1 MKIQQHWFKR
11 LLALALV
18 IVTLLQW
25 VPAQAI
31 AAAIEDYKSNASFTP
46 GDVNDDGV
54 IDAKD
59 VNLMR
64 RYIAG
69 GYNVTINEYA
79 ADVNADGEIDA
90 KDVNLTRRHIAG
102 GYNVE
107 LQPAQFT
114 VSFYDGDR
122 LIDTLTAVK
131 GQPLGEVPSVEKS
144 SKATAILVG
153 YYTDPECTQPFYAEN
168 PVTSDMKVYAKYE
181 EMGSTEELTFTSFAQ
196 MDQQENVS
204 FEIVGTGDPA
214 QAVTLEV
221 MDGSAPVELSFT
233 ATADG
238 YTVYAPEGFNEGAS
252 YQLTLAD
259 GWNFKDKPD
268 TIRTASFSIYMDEV
282 ENLEMNEDIVYIKD
296 TDSIVY
302 TIGGQPYDVLTSGL
316 ITENGGSFTYAGA
329 GSEMAVGDIIC
340 LYVGT
345 NPEERVGNSDVLD
358 PAVYVKVGSI
368 SGDTV
373 TFTQLSEED
382 QQKLY
387 KLPQNFP
394 IIVDALPT
402 GTTGTVN
409 ISNLDKELFAMTGE
423 GYTEANALAKAKEAI
438 AVGDF
443 VSMYVSRDSNNTE
456 EDIYFGEVTGYNAAT
471 GDITYKKTTKQELID
486 SMDLF
491 ANIDLDGEDLVSEEK
506 IAALE
511 STLYTQVR
519 SSGFAEDAAFLL
531 ADMVTK
537 TDGFRG
543 NPQLQD
549 LLITDANGT
558 PLTDDQIELLNVG
571 GTFELTDDVEFTVE
585 LINKG
590 EQLHFEGGVQ
600 LAIGIE
606 AEFEVE
612 LESEDKIMI
621 ELSATFVQEVVIDPK
636 VDGEML
642 FYEIAGVPFPNGVK
656 VGASI
661 DIKNFTAFSFE
672 AVVYTVEAESELGW
686 DAFKAKANAFIKDAG
701 IQIPDELKEGIS
713 TVKDLVNKAKELEA
727 FAGECK
733 DNYDKYTGYMEDAAT
748 LWAALEDSDLATKE
762 EWLALEESFGT
773 THISSELMDMMNL
786 SRETGLSTEYY
797 DSVQALMDRYC
808 EMLEQESD
816 WVTLVEQEIFQHEV
830 NYMGLVIGIET
841 NFVVRADLSIAI
853 GSNLQYEVGKRY
865 EFWFKIGL
873 FKPSAGSSTMDLLDE
888 SFAFQ
893 FYVMGR
899 LGLRAGIEAKL
910 YFALGTGDVASV
922 GIYAELGPYVKIYGF
937 FVYENTKYRPANTDN
952 WITNER
958 MMGAMHLEF
967 GLYFILGF
975 EAEALGLF
983 EYSYDFLDEEYP
995 LLTAGDKR
1003 YYYDFAFAP
1012 AEDEVILV
1020 DDVDDNS
1027 TNGITMKLP
1036 DNLIGLKYVN
1046 LTNGLQ
1052 AVQALDYSKYN
1063 FTLSNPNFKF
1073 DAKTGDII
1081 VTAPEGTRYM
1091 ECDLIATYK
1100 YGKMAFSTYDMTVTI
1115 PLAWTNLS
1123 TEELDEYYTASV
1135 RVGNDE
1141 DGYETVWTQRV
1152 LKDQEFDL
1160 PTVDELKDILGWND
1174 YKYVMGTGYGSQQTA
1189 GLTII
1194 EDEVYDFN
1202 IDYKTYSI
1210 TVNGI
1215 QNADGTTTSKTYYA
1229 DFGEMFSF
1237 DGLGDTGT
1245 ANDST
1250 GVFTKFSGL
1259 NVPAGIDPNKAID
1272 TRMAAVLANGAN
1284 ATAEY
1289 MDNSVTATFTFV
1301 GIDADEVTVKLRRG
1315 DIPALTAIDAIV
1327 ADYGMAIEDIY
1338 PAIGAING
1346 STTYQVI
1353 CGELKTA
1360 PATITFQENGGS
1372 DVADITKPYGSIIG
1386 ALPTPEKTGYTFA
1399 GWYTDEGLTQY
1410 FELTKMPEGGATLY
1424 AKWTANKY
1432 TVTFHV
1438 NGGNE
1443 LGTADASKTV
1453 TYGETYGTLPEP
1465 TRTGFGFA
1473 GWFTAATGGTEVT
1486 ANTVMNLAEDHTLYA
1501 QWAEQKDIARNSFDF
1516 AAMETFTYEKGVTR
1530 EPVYTFASGGE
1541 TYKVSEFTFKFMR
1554 QGNSEY
1560 ETGLPVNAGTYDV
1573 VVSRPADGFYSKFE
1587 ETYTAVL
1594 TINKAVRPAAD
1605 VELNWKGSGFTWI
1618 EFELSNGDGG
1628 IYDLNEN
1635 ATVIFNAINGS
1646 NVYSSDGT
1654 ENVVRNIE
1662 HSSNIFNASVT
1673 VIDPNYEDWTS
1684 NVDTSNWYLKA
1695 APTTSWADYA
1705 DTSWYNTTDTEFT
1718 ITTAAQL
1725 AGLAKLVNGT
1735 IGELATGN
1743 SFAGKT
1749 IMLGSDIDLSDHWW
1763 VSIGWGDLDNEI
1775 SGIPM
1780 AAPFSG
1786 VFDGCGYTI
1795 SGLYMD
1801 YETNACERSTVY
1813 YGLFGVVAAELSPR
1827 TEKVAGGLI
1836 TEYYMDGTP
1845 AIVENVILDDSYIG
1859 GYGGS
1864 GGIVGRVTAKFV
1876 GTKASLG
1883 HTIGVDEIKTT
1894 IRNCVNY
1901 AVVTDIFHISK
1912 VGGIAGIV
1920 DEYHAAI
1927 YDCVNYGRVT
1937 GDGAHAGGI
1946 VGYTS
1951 TGKIINNANFGP
1963 VSATSKV
1970 GGIVGTSEDPGNRYG
1985 APVIQNNY
1993 NMGQVTGATN
2003 EYIGGVVG
2011 IGNYGEVSYNYY
2023 REDCAT
2029 GADGKIRDA
2038 VGSSAGSVDDATSI
2052 ASSFTSPESQ
2062 MNGTVAD
2069 YAGLTL
2075 VAALNEWVATNDT
2088 SYEVVTW
2095 EATGPD
2101 GYPLPMGSW
2110 TSSLRED

>member
-90 KDVNLTRRHIAG
+90 KDVNLTRRYIAG
-102 GYNVE
+102 GYNAE
-107 LQPAQFT
+107 LQPAVFK

-122 LIDTLTAVK
+122 LIDTLTTIK
-131 GQPLGEVPSVEKS
+131 GQPLGAVPSVEKS
-144 SKATAILVG
+144 SRATGILVG

-196 MDQQENVS
+196 MDQQANVS
-204 FEIVGTGDPA
+204 FEIVGTGDPN

-233 ATADG
+233 ATANG

-252 YQLTLAD
+252 YQLHLAD
-259 GWNFKDKPD
+259 GWNFKDKPE
-268 TIRTASFSIYMDEV
+268 TVRTASFSIHMEEV

-302 TIGGQPYDVLTSGL
+302 NIGGQPYDVLTSSL

-329 GSEMAVGDIIC
+329 GNEMAVGDIIC

-358 PAVYVKVGSI
+358 PAVYVKVSNI

-373 TFTQLSEED
+373 TFTQLSKED

-409 ISNLDKELFAMTGE
+409 ISQLDKELFAMTGE
-423 GYTEANALAKAKEAI
+423 DYTEANALAKAKAAI
-438 AVGDF
+438 RIGDF
-443 VSMYVSRDSNNTE
+443 VSLYVTRDEDNTE
-456 EDIYFGEVTGYNAAT
+456 ADIYFGEVTGYNAAT
-471 GDITYKKTTKQELID
+471 GEITFKKTTKQAMLD

-491 ANIDLDGEDLVSEEK
+491 ADIELDGEDLVSDEQV
-506 IAALE
+506 AALE
-511 STLYTQVR
+511 STLYTQVKN
-519 SSGFAEDAAFLL
+519 SGFAEDAAFML

-537 TDGFRG
+537 TNGFKSDAK
-543 NPQLQD
+543 LQD
-549 LLITDANGT
+549 LLITDANGN
-558 PLTDDQIELLNVG
+558 PLTDEQLELLNVG
-571 GTFELTDDVEFTVE
+571 GTFELSDDIELTVE

-590 EQLHFEGGVQ
+590 EQLHFAGGVQ
-600 LAIGIE
+600 LAVGIE

-612 LESEDKIMI
+612 LESEDKIVI
-621 ELSATFVQEVVIDPK
+621 ELSATFVQEVVLDPK
-636 VDGEML
+636 IDGEML
-642 FYEIAGVPFPNGVK
+642 CYEIAGIPFPNGVK

-672 AVVYTVEAESELGW
+672 AVIYTVEADNELGW
-686 DAFKAKANAFIKDAG
+686 DSFKEKANAFIKDAG

-733 DNYDKYTGYMEDAAT
+733 DNYEKYTGYMEDAAT
-748 LWAALEDSDLATKE
+748 LWAALESSNLATKE
-762 EWLALEESFGT
+762 GWLALEESFGT
-773 THISSELMDMMNL
+773 THISSELMEMMNL

-797 DSVQALMDRYC
+797 DSIEALMERYC

-816 WVTLVEQEIFQHEV
+816 WVTLVEKEIFKKEV
-830 NYMGLVIGIET
+830 SYMGLVIGIET

-873 FKPSAGSSTMDLLDE
+873 FEPTAGSSTMDLLDE

-899 LGLRAGIEAKL
+899 LGLRAGIQAEL
-910 YFALGTGDVASV
+910 YVGIGTGDVASV
-922 GIYAELGPYVKIYGF
+922 GIYAELGPYAKLYGF
-937 FVYENTKYRPANTDN
+937 FIYENTKYRPANTDN
-952 WITNER
+952 WTTNER
-958 MMGAMHLEF
+958 MAGAMYFEF

-983 EYSYDFLDEEYP
+983 EYSYDFLDEEIP
-995 LLTAGDKR
+995 LLSVGETR
-1003 YYYDFAFAP
+1003 YYYDFDFAP
-1012 AEDEVILV
+1012 AEDETILV

-1046 LTNGLQ
+1046 LTNGVM
-1052 AVQALDYSKYN
+1052 AVQSLDYSNYI
-1063 FTLSNPNFKF
+1063 FTSSNPNFKF
-1073 DAKTGDII
+1073 DNKTGNIS
-1081 VTAPEGTRYM
+1081 VTVPEGTRYM
-1091 ECDLIATYK
+1091 ECDLYVTYK
-1100 YGKMAFSTYDMTVTI
+1100 YGKLAFSTYDMTVTI
-1115 PLAWTNLS
+1115 PLVWTNLS
-1123 TEELDEYYTASV
+1123 TEELNEYYTASV

-1152 LKDQEFDL
+1152 LKNQEFDL
-1160 PTVDELKDILGWND
+1160 PTTDELKELIGWND
-1174 YKYVMGTGYGSQQTA
+1174 YTYVMGTGYGNQQTA

-1202 IDYKTYSI
+1202 IDRKTYSI

-1229 DFGEMFSF
+1229 DFGEMFNF

-1259 NVPAGIDPNKAID
+1259 SVPTGIDPNKAID
-1272 TRMAAVLANGAN
+1272 SRMAAILANGAY
-1284 ATAEY
+1284 ATAKY
-1289 MDNSVTATFTFV
+1289 MDNSVTATFTFA
-1301 GIDADEVTVKLRRG
+1301 GIDADKVTVKLRRG
-1315 DIPALTAIDAIV
+1315 DIPALTAIEKIAADNGVAIK
-1327 ADYGMAIEDIY
+1327 DIY
-1338 PAIGAING
+1338 PAIGVMNG
-1346 STTYQVI
+1346 SATYQVI
-1353 CGELKTA
+1353 CGELDTA
-1360 PATITFQENGGS
+1360 PATIIFNENGGS

-1386 ALPTPEKTGYTFA
+1386 ALPTPEKAGYTFE
-1399 GWYTDEGLTQY
+1399 GWYADEALTQL
-1410 FELTKMPEGGATLY
+1410 FTETKMPEGGATLY
-1424 AKWTANKY
+1424 AKWTANKV
-1432 TVTFHV
+1432 TVSFHV

-1473 GWFTAATGGTEVT
+1473 GWFTAATGGTKVT
-1486 ANTVMNLAEDHTLYA
+1486 ASTAVSNAQNHTLYA
-1501 QWAEQKDIARNSFDF
+1501 QWIEQKDIARNSFDF
-1516 AAMETFTYEKGVTR
+1516 GAMETFTYEKGVTR

-1541 TYKVSEFTFKFMR
+1541 TYKASEFTFKFKR
-1554 QGNSEY
+1554 QGNSDY

-1573 VVSRPADGFYSKFE
+1573 VVSRPADGAYSKFE
-1587 ETYTAVL
+1587 EIYTGVL
-1594 TINKAVRPAAD
+1594 TINKAVRPASD
-1605 VELNWKGSGFTWI
+1605 VELNFVDAGLTWI
-1618 EFELSNGDGG
+1618 EFELSHGDGG

-1635 ATVIFNAINGS
+1635 ATVIYNVIDNAK
-1646 NVYSSDGT
+1646 NVTFSSDGT
-1654 ENVVRNIE
+1654 EPVVRNIE
-1662 HSSNIFNASVT
+1662 HSNNAFAASVT

-1684 NVDTSNWYLKA
+1684 NIDTTNWYVKS

-1705 DTSWYNTTDTEFT
+1705 DTSWYSSSKTEFT

-1725 AGLAKLVNGT
+1725 AGLAKLVND
-1735 IGELATGN
+1735 GN
-1743 SFAGKT
+1743 TFAGKT
-1749 IMLGSDIDLSDHWW
+1749 IIIGNDIDLSAHKW
-1763 VSIGWGDLDNEI
+1763 VPIGSRGFENT
-1775 SGIPM
+1775 SGVFD
-1780 AAPFSG
+1780 ASKPFGG

-1795 SGLYMD
+1795 SG
-1801 YETNACERSTVY
+1801 VY
-1813 YGLFGVVAAELSPR
+1813 VYNEVESGFFGFVAAIL
-1827 TEKVAGGLI
+1827 
-1836 TEYYMDGTP
+1836 TP
-1845 AIVENVILDDSYIG
+1845 KSFTNLVGEAAIVQNVVLDDSYI
-1859 GYGGS
+1859 YGNDDA
-1864 GGIVGRVTAKFV
+1864 GGITASAGVKYVGSYAN
-1876 GTKASLG
+1876 LG
-1883 HTIGVDEIKTT
+1883 ESCSVAGYKTL
-1894 IRNCVNY
+1894 IRNCTNY
-1901 AVVTDIFHISK
+1901 AVVVAEGTNLGAN
-1912 VGGIAGIV
+1912 VGGITGNV
-1920 DEYHAAI
+1920 YNYHAWIA
-1927 YDCVNYGRVT
+1927 DCLNYGRIRGNRHNT
-1937 GDGAHAGGI
+1937 GGI
-1946 VGYTS
+1946 VGYMA
-1951 TGKIINNANFGP
+1951 TGKVVNNVNFGQ
-1963 VSATSKV
+1963 VIGTREV
-1970 GGIVGTSEDPGNRYG
+1970 GGIVGCMEDSSTHGG
-1985 APVIQNNY
+1985 APSVWNNY
-1993 NMGQVTGATN
+1993 NIGNVTGTTN
-2003 EYIGGVVG
+2003 EFIGAVVG
-2011 IGNYGEVSYNYY
+2011 RKLGDNCSVQTAYY
-2023 REDCAT
+2023 LEDCAIGT
-2029 GADGKIRDA
+2029 DGKHRQA
-2038 VGSSAGSVDDATSI
+2038 VGTATGSDDDTTYL
-2052 ASSFTSPESQ
+2052 ASSFASADSKLK
-2062 MNGTVAD
+2062 GTAGA
-2069 YAGLTL
+2069 YAGLSL
-2075 VAALNEWVATNDT
+2075 IAALNECASSGLSNQY
-2088 SYEVVTW
+2088 YEFAAW

-2101 GYPLPMGSW
+2101 GYPLPVGSY
-2110 TSSLRED
+2110 TSSLRK

>member
-90 KDVNLTRRHIAG
+90 KDVNLTRRYIAG
-102 GYNVE
+102 GYNAE
-107 LQPAQFT
+107 LQPAVFK

-122 LIDTLTAVK
+122 LIDTLTTIK
-131 GQPLGEVPSVEKS
+131 GQPLGAVPSVEKS
-144 SKATAILVG
+144 SRATGILVG

-196 MDQQENVS
+196 MDQQANVS
-204 FEIVGTGDPA
+204 FEIVGTGDPN

-233 ATADG
+233 ATANG

-252 YQLTLAD
+252 YQLHLAD
-259 GWNFKDKPD
+259 GWNFKDKPE
-268 TIRTASFSIYMDEV
+268 TVRTASFSIHMEEV

-302 TIGGQPYDVLTSGL
+302 NIGGQPYDVLTSSL

-329 GSEMAVGDIIC
+329 GNEMAVGDIIC

-358 PAVYVKVGSI
+358 PAVYVKVSNI

-373 TFTQLSEED
+373 TFTQLSKED

-409 ISNLDKELFAMTGE
+409 ISQLDKELFAMTGE
-423 GYTEANALAKAKEAI
+423 DYTEANALAQAKEAI
-438 AVGDF
+438 RVGDF
-443 VSMYVSRDSNNTE
+443 VSLYVTRDEDNTE
-456 EDIYFGEVTGYNAAT
+456 ADIYFGEVTGYNAAT
-471 GDITYKKTTKQELID
+471 GEITFKKTTKQAMLD

-491 ANIDLDGEDLVSEEK
+491 ADIELDGEDLVSDEQV
-506 IAALE
+506 AALE
-511 STLYTQVR
+511 STLYTQVKN
-519 SSGFAEDAAFLL
+519 SGFAEDAAFML

-537 TDGFRG
+537 TNGFKSDAK
-543 NPQLQD
+543 LQD
-549 LLITDANGT
+549 LLITDANGN
-558 PLTDDQIELLNVG
+558 PLTDEQLELLNVG
-571 GTFELTDDVEFTVE
+571 GTFELSDDIELTVE

-590 EQLHFEGGVQ
+590 EQLHFQGGVQ
-600 LAIGIE
+600 LAVGIE

-612 LESEDKIMI
+612 LESEDKIVI
-621 ELSATFVQEVVIDPK
+621 ELSATFVQEVVLDPK
-636 VDGEML
+636 IDGEML
-642 FYEIAGVPFPNGVK
+642 CYEIAGIPFPNGVK

-672 AVVYTVEAESELGW
+672 AVIYTVEADKELGW
-686 DAFKAKANAFIKDAG
+686 DSFKEKANAFIKDAG

-733 DNYDKYTGYMEDAAT
+733 DNYEKYTGYMEDAAT
-748 LWAALEDSDLATKE
+748 LWAALESSNLATKE
-762 EWLALEESFGT
+762 GWLALEESFGT

-797 DSVQALMDRYC
+797 DSIEALMERYC

-816 WVTLVEQEIFQHEV
+816 WVTLVEKEIFKKEV
-830 NYMGLVIGIET
+830 SYMGLVIGIET

-873 FKPSAGSSTMDLLDE
+873 FEPTAGSSTMDLLDE

-899 LGLRAGIEAKL
+899 LGLRAGIQAEL
-910 YFALGTGDVASV
+910 YVGIGTGDVASV
-922 GIYAELGPYVKIYGF
+922 GIYAELGPYAKLYGF
-937 FVYENTKYRPANTDN
+937 FIYENTKYRPANTDN
-952 WITNER
+952 WTTNER
-958 MMGAMHLEF
+958 MAGAMYFEF

-983 EYSYDFLDEEYP
+983 EYSYDFLDEEIP
-995 LLTAGDKR
+995 LLSVGETR
-1003 YYYDFAFAP
+1003 YYYDFDFAP
-1012 AEDEVILV
+1012 AEDETILV

-1046 LTNGLQ
+1046 LTNGVM
-1052 AVQALDYSKYN
+1052 AVQSLDYSNYI
-1063 FTLSNPNFKF
+1063 FTSSNPNFKF
-1073 DAKTGDII
+1073 DNKTGNIS
-1081 VTAPEGTRYM
+1081 VTVPEGTRYM
-1091 ECDLIATYK
+1091 ECDLYVTYK
-1100 YGKMAFSTYDMTVTI
+1100 YGKLAFSTYDMTVTI
-1115 PLAWTNLS
+1115 PLVWTNLS
-1123 TEELDEYYTASV
+1123 TEELNEYYTASV

-1152 LKDQEFDL
+1152 LKNQEFDL
-1160 PTVDELKDILGWND
+1160 PTTDELKELIGWND
-1174 YKYVMGTGYGSQQTA
+1174 YTYVMGTGYGNQQTA

-1202 IDYKTYSI
+1202 IDRKTYSI

-1229 DFGEMFSF
+1229 DFGEMFNF

-1259 NVPAGIDPNKAID
+1259 SVPTGIDPNKAID
-1272 TRMAAVLANGAN
+1272 SRMAAVLANGAY
-1284 ATAEY
+1284 ATAKY
-1289 MDNSVTATFTFV
+1289 MDNSVTATFTFA
-1301 GIDADEVTVKLRRG
+1301 GIDADKVTVKLRRG
-1315 DIPALTAIDAIV
+1315 DIPTLTAIEKIAADNGVAIK
-1327 ADYGMAIEDIY
+1327 DIY
-1338 PAIGAING
+1338 PAIGVMNG
-1346 STTYQVI
+1346 SATYQVI
-1353 CGELKTA
+1353 CGELDTA
-1360 PATITFQENGGS
+1360 PATIIFNENGGS
-1372 DVADITKPYGSIIG
+1372 DVADITKPYGSLIG
-1386 ALPTPEKTGYTFA
+1386 ALPTPEKNGYTFE
-1399 GWYTDEGLTQY
+1399 GWYADEALTQL
-1410 FELTKMPEGGATLY
+1410 FTETKMPEGGATLY
-1424 AKWTANKY
+1424 AKWTANKV
-1432 TVTFHV
+1432 TVSFHV

-1473 GWFTAATGGTEVT
+1473 GWFTAATGGTKVT
-1486 ANTVMNLAEDHTLYA
+1486 ASTAVSNAQNHTLYA
-1501 QWAEQKDIARNSFDF
+1501 QWIEQKDIARNSFDF
-1516 AAMETFTYEKGVTR
+1516 GAMETFTYEKGVTR

-1541 TYKVSEFTFKFMR
+1541 TYKASEFTFKFKR
-1554 QGNSEY
+1554 QGNSDY

-1573 VVSRPADGFYSKFE
+1573 VVSRPADGAYSKFE
-1587 ETYTAVL
+1587 EIYTGVL
-1594 TINKAVRPAAD
+1594 TINKAVRPASD
-1605 VELNWKGSGFTWI
+1605 VELNFVDAGFTWI
-1618 EFELSNGDGG
+1618 EFELSHGDGG

-1635 ATVIFNAINGS
+1635 ATVIY
-1646 NVYSSDGT
+1646 NVIDTAKNITFSSDGT
-1654 ENVVRNIE
+1654 EPVVRNIE
-1662 HSSNIFNASVT
+1662 HSNNAFAASVT

-1684 NVDTSNWYLKA
+1684 NIDTTNWYVKS

-1705 DTSWYNTTDTEFT
+1705 DTSWYSSSKTEFT

-1725 AGLAKLVNGT
+1725 AGLAKLVNNGNYFIGQT
-1735 IGELATGN
+1735 IKIGN
-1743 SFAGKT
+1743 
-1749 IMLGSDIDLSDHWW
+1749 DIDLSAHKW
-1763 VSIGWGDLDNEI
+1763 VSIGIAAGLNSDLN
-1775 SGIPM
+1775 SSQ
-1780 AAPFSG
+1780 AKAFSG
-1786 VFDGCGYTI
+1786 VFDGGGYTI
-1795 SGLYMD
+1795 SGLYQQSSE
-1801 YETNACERSTVY
+1801 YGS
-1813 YGLFGVVAAELSPR
+1813 GLFGFVASVVTVNKS
-1827 TEKVAGGLI
+1827 GI
-1836 TEYYMDGTP
+1836 TYVMSGET
-1845 AIVENVILDDSYIG
+1845 AIVENVVLDDSFIDG
-1859 GYGGS
+1859 ANAV
-1864 GGIVGRVTAKFV
+1864 GGIVGRAGVKFIGSYRTYGEELTAV
-1876 GTKASLG
+1876 GYK
-1883 HTIGVDEIKTT
+1883 TI
-1894 IRNCVNY
+1894 IRNCTNY
-1901 AVVTDIFHISK
+1901 AVVIGNSD
-1912 VGGIAGIV
+1912 VGGITGISYNYHVGIV
-1920 DEYHAAI
+1920 
-1927 YDCVNYGRVT
+1927 DCVNYGRVK
-1937 GDGAHAGGI
+1937 AESQLAGGI
-1946 VGYTS
+1946 SGSIVAGVIT
-1951 TGKIINNANFGP
+1951 NCANFGP
-1963 VSATSKV
+1963 VDGQSFV
-1970 GGIVGTSEDPGNRYG
+1970 GGITGQSKSNIYSKHPRVR
-1985 APVIQNNY
+1985 NNY
-1993 NMGQVTGATN
+1993 NFGVVKGASN
-2003 EYIGGVVG
+2003 EYIGAVVG
-2011 IGNYGEVSYNYY
+2011 GSGNTVHVTYNYY
-2023 REDCAT
+2023 LEGSAI
-2029 GADGKIRDA
+2029 GADGKFRQA
-2038 VGSSAGSVDDATSI
+2038 VGTSTGCADDVTYS
-2052 ASSFTSPESQ
+2052 ASSFASTESK
-2062 MNGTVAD
+2062 MKGTAGD
-2069 YAGLTL
+2069 YAGLDLIT
-2075 VAALNEWVATNDT
+2075 ALNEWVGTNS
-2088 SYEVVTW
+2088 SYGVVAW